1 MRAMTASDERQT
13 GTMTESING
22 KTVLTTPFTDGD
34 ILSLRTGDVIF
45 INGDIVTGRDDVH
58 IRVTEEGM
66 DLPADISGKAL
77 MHAGPI
83 VRGSAEDGYEMISI
97 GPTTSMRMEKF
108 EWDFIRRTGVRLII
122 GKGQMG
128 ERTVE
133 ACCEFGAVHCVLPA
147 GNAVV
152 GASCVEAITGADWL
166 DLGMAEAVWSLRVKE
181 FGPLIVS
188 IDTTGRNYFEEK
200 KAEYD
205 LIKEE
210 QIILIGPQVSF
221 L

>member
-1 MRAMTASDERQT
+1 
-13 GTMTESING
+13 MTEKING
-22 KTVLTTPFTDGD
+22 KTVLTTPFSDEDISSLQVGD
-34 ILSLRTGDVIF
+34 IIY

-58 IRVTEEGM
+58 IRATEEGM
-66 DLPADISGKAL
+66 DLPADIRGKVL

-83 VRGSAEDGYEMISI
+83 AAGSAEDGYSMISI

-108 EWDFIRRTGVRLII
+108 EYDFIKKTGVKLII
-122 GKGQMG
+122 GKGGMG
-128 ERTVE
+128 DRTSE
-133 ACCEFGAVHCVLPA
+133 ACREFGAVHCVLPA

-152 GASCVEAITGADWL
+152 GAACVEEIYGADWL
-166 DLGMAEAVWSLRVKE
+166 DLGMAEAFWRFRAKE

-200 KAEYD
+200 KVGYER
-205 LIKEE
+205 IKEE
-210 QIILIGPQVSF
+210 QIKLISPQVRF